1 MSWPSVTSDL
11 AATGNARS
19 SLSEPSRATRTV
31 VVIRSLGEAPLLAE
45 ADLLHE
51 GDEIVHQV
59 LLDDLAV
66 VPLRDRIEVEIEGL
80 ARRGDHGAI
89 RALHRSGH
97 RAPEA
102 SDRAGVVARGE
113 EDPVR
118 PVFEALIRERLPEV
132 DRFLRVV
139 LDADGRLRL
148 ARPPDDHIGFVP
160 CPEDLHVLLVPCVV
174 QGLHEF
180 LVSGGDT
187 VAFLARVPGG
197 RQRDAPLR
205 AARGLRTALSST

>member
-31 VVIRSLGEAPLLAE
+31 VVIRSLGEAPLFAE

-59 LLDDLAV
+59 LLDNLAI

-80 ARRGDHGAI
+80 ARGWDHAAI
-89 RALHRSGH
+89 RGFHRSGH

-102 SDRAGVVARGE
+102 GDRAGVVARGE
-113 EDPVR
+113 KDPVR
-118 PVFEALIRERLPEV
+118 PVVEVLIRERFPEV

-139 LDADGRLRL
+139 LDANGRLRL
-148 ARPPDDHIGFVP
+148 ARPADDHVGFVP
-160 CPEDLHVLLVPCVV
+160 CPEDLHILLVPCVV
-174 QGLHEF
+174 QGLHEL
-180 LVSGGDT
+180 LVPSGDT
-187 VAFLARVPGG
+187 FALLAR
-197 RQRDAPLR
+197 
-205 AARGLRTALSST
+205 